1 MKKKLLLVLFV
12 ILLMFTVTGCVS
24 KKKENNKK
32 EEETKED
39 TEGKL
44 IINGYDLTLN
54 EESSFSKI
62 KFKYPHDAIISNPI
76 TSLIMDYK
84 KKDSDEYLVRV
95 VMGDMY
101 GTNIESSM
109 NGFTKV
115 GTKTINGIEWGVYT
129 ANGKTSYGFNIN
141 YSNIVIGFMYEDP
154 ALEKFEEEF
163 MNNVTLNI
171 EEE

>member
-62 KFKYPHDAIISNPI
+62 KFKYPHDGIISNPI

-109 NGFTKV
+109 TGFTKE

-141 YSNIVIGFMYEDP
+141 YSNIAIGFLYDDP
-154 ALEKFEEEF
+154 ELAKFEEEF
-163 MNNVTLNI
+163 MNNITLNV
-171 EEE
+171 EEK